1 MHLWSHYT
9 YAAEPGT
16 FGHMYAAGTCNACIM
31 MLKVFSFGHTNAV
44 GTYEGRCMAG
54 IVCYICQ
61 LEFANKLSFFAEFQW
76 HFGSR
81 EPEGTL
87 GLV

>member
-1 MHLWSHYT
+1 MQRV
-9 YAAEPGT
+9 
-16 FGHMYAAGTCNACIM
+16 